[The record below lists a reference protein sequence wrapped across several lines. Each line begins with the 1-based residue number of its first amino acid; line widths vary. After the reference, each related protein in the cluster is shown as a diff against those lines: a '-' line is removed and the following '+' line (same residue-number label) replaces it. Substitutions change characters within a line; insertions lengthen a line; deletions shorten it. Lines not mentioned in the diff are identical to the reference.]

1 MTIQKA
7 LQSAQAQAKFDARL
21 ADILHGGNQ
30 IVSRHS
36 VPLLRRGGRLF
47 VRRPVALR
55 SRLTALGFVD
65 CAEFSGDALAE
76 AAPLRL
82 ANQRFVVLPLI
93 W

>member
-55 SRLTALGFVD
+55 SRLAALGFVNL
-65 CAEFSGDALAE
+65 AEFSGEPTTE
-76 AAPLRL
+76 AAPLFF
-82 ANQRFVVLPLI
+82 ADQRFVNPSFLG
-93 W
+93 